1 MVDCLKKQIFNLAK
15 KSYLDKQV
23 VARFLTRIKKDK
35 RLTKEENPTNH
46 FCCFFLPFDKRS
58 RSIYLVD
65 HIKAQDWIPPGGHI
79 KRNELPLETVKREF
93 SEELNYQLTKEKIE
107 FFNLSIK
114 RINKPNQ
121 VCKIH
126 YDLWYLVY
134 INRISFVFTKKEFYQ
149 AGWFS
154 AEKGLQLIKTTSF
167 NTIVKKLINLK
178 K

>member
-23 VARFLTRIKKDK
+23 VARFLTRIKK
-35 RLTKEENPTNH
+35 
-46 FCCFFLPFDKRS
+46 
-58 RSIYLVD
+58 
-65 HIKAQDWIPPGGHI
+65 
-79 KRNELPLETVKREF
+79 
-93 SEELNYQLTKEKIE
+93 EKIE

-114 RINKPNQ
+114 PINKPNQ